1 MRLREFVTAPSPI
14 AKEDLLRLTAL
25 AELFMNQSETA
36 GENATMDLDA
46 FLQHAK
52 NMGMSNIS
60 NDSFINAS
68 TAAPLSNVIRTIDK
82 DVIYF
87 RGADEQPAAEVPT
100 ASGPAPTDNKAIV
113 SKMANRVAK
122 QATK

>member
-1 MRLREFVTAPSPI
+1 MRLREFATAPSAIP
-14 AKEDLLRLTAL
+14 ENDLLRLTAL

-36 GENATMDLDA
+36 GANATMDLDA

-52 NMGMSNIS
+52 NMGMNNIS
-60 NDSFINAS
+60 DDSFITAS
-68 TAAPLSNVIRTIDK
+68 TQPPLSNVIKTVDK
-82 DVIYF
+82 DMIYF
-87 RGADEQPAAEVPT
+87 RGADEADTAETPT
-100 ASGPAPTDNKAIV
+100 SSGPAPTDNKAIV

>member
-1 MRLREFVTAPSPI
+1 
-14 AKEDLLRLTAL
+14 
-25 AELFMNQSETA
+25 MNQSETA
-36 GENATMDLDA
+36 GENPSIELDA
-46 FLQHAK
+46 FLRHAK

-60 NDSFINAS
+60 DDSFIDAS
-68 TAAPLSNVIRTIDK
+68 TREPLNNVIRNIDQ

-87 RGADEQPAAEVPT
+87 RGADEPVTTEVPQ
-100 ASGPAPTDNKAIV
+100 ASGPTPSDNQAIV

>member
-1 MRLREFVTAPSPI
+1 MRLREFATAPSAIP
-14 AKEDLLRLTAL
+14 KNDLLRLTAL

-113 SKMANRVAK
+113 GKMANRVAK

>member
-1 MRLREFVTAPSPI
+1 MRLREFATAPSAIP
-14 AKEDLLRLTAL
+14 ENDLLRLTAL

-87 RGADEQPAAEVPT
+87 RGAEEQPAAEVPT